1 MNATL
6 SILGLYQFDNT
17 IFDDFAL
24 PFTGKDREALI
35 ANLVTELAEFEIL
48 YPDTGFIKKAIAAWS
63 WVMLPTWE
71 RLLKTETLEYNP
83 INNYDRK
90 EEVHESIISSGDRSG
105 SSEANGTAGG
115 DTDTSV
121 NAFGQAPGW
130 ELTPKDQTESSA
142 NSTSESSFMERD
154 DTSNTRTLS
163 SRVSGNIGVTT
174 TQQMIDEERR
184 ISVFRTQWAII
195 NDFKNRFCIL
205 VY

>member
-17 IFDDFAL
+17 IFDDFSV
-24 PFTGKDREALI
+24 PFTGTEREMLI

-63 WVMLPTWE
+63 SVMLRTWE
-71 RLLKTETLEYNP
+71 RLLNTESLEYNP